1 METSLASEMDA
12 RRQALVLLR
21 ESLVSEMSNTR
32 STIEQKAAKALED
45 SQHATEEA
53 FVSRLEAAM
62 AREAKARQAELA
74 SLQDSLR
81 MELHTQEKA
90 LRGELADEAHRRQ
103 AATAA
108 LREVVEEHHTLA
120 AAEPK
125 AAHALARAQEEIAD
139 LQAELAHAL
148 AKKADSS
155 ELAALAE
162 AVPSRQEV
170 QVCVCVSEGLR
181 EMNRYSASDVR
192 TRQRDPHR
200 PI

>member
-1 METSLASEMDA
+1 MTQMETSLASEMDA

-21 ESLVSEMSNTR
+21 ESLVSEISNTR
-32 STIEQKAAKALED
+32 STIEQKTAKALED

-53 FVSRLEAAM
+53 FQSKLEAAM
-62 AREAKARQAELA
+62 AREAKSRQAELA

-90 LRGELADEAHRRQ
+90 LRNELADEVHKRQ

-108 LREVVEEHHTLA
+108 LREVVEENHKLA

-139 LQAELAHAL
+139 LKAELAHAL
-148 AKKADSS
+148 GKKADGS

-162 AVPSRQEV
+162 AVPTRQEV
-170 QVCVCVSEGLR
+170 QVRAR
-181 EMNRYSASDVR
+181 EREVICGFAIIN
-192 TRQRDPHR
+192 
-200 PI
+200 